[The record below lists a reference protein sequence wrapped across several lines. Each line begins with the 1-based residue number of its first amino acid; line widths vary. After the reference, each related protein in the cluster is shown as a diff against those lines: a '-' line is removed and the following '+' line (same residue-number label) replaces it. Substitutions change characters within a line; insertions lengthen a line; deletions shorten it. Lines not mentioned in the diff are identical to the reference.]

1 MPAGVQKFSG
11 YKTSSGPTR
20 FQERMFSQ
28 LYLVASEFDSN
39 VKVLVGSKFK
49 LGAGIEYSKDKE
61 I

>member
-11 YKTSSGPTR
+11 YKTSFSPTR
-20 FQERMFSQ
+20 FQEPQRMLSQ

-49 LGAGIEYSKDKE
+49 LGAGIE
-61 I
+61 